1 MDLWSRNYLKVI
13 ACYLNETNVLYLMI
27 HAFVSWQHFLVKL
40 LFIYFLLLV
49 AILAQSSANKDL
61 RSHTRHEIYEDYEI
75 DNIKEY
81 EIKFY
86 KK

>member
-1 MDLWSRNYLKVI
+1 M
-13 ACYLNETNVLYLMI
+13 
-27 HAFVSWQHFLVKL
+27 KL

-61 RSHTRHEIYEDYEI
+61 RSHARHEIYEDY
-75 DNIKEY
+75 KEY